1 MEGTSIVKKKLENI
15 KKNKNIYKTFAFWL
29 VTIVIAF
36 IVLFPVVW
44 LFTTSFK
51 PDKETFMVPPSFLPH
66 EFTFSIYQRILEGG
80 TAKPAPWI
88 LNFFNSLKI
97 ALVTTV
103 LTTILSALAG
113 YGFARYRFPFKFIL
127 LLIILVGQMLPGPAL
142 LVPIAVLIENIG
154 LTNTHTGLI
163 LLYTAFA
170 VPFTT
175 WLAIGNFEAIPRE
188 IEESALVDGCNQFTA
203 FIKVVLPL
211 SRIGLIT
218 TAIFAFLMSWSEFPF
233 ALVLIQ
239 TDEQQTMPLAMARLI
254 REFNV
259 FFNEMGAVTMLFT
272 IPIFLVFLFA
282 QKYFIRGIAAG
293 ALKG

>member
-1 MEGTSIVKKKLENI
+1 MKNHN
-15 KKNKNIYKTFAFWL
+15 KNKKFLRTIALWL
-29 VTIVIAF
+29 ITIVIAF

-51 PDKETFMVPPSFLPH
+51 PDKETFMIPPSFLPH
-66 EFTFSIYQRILEGG
+66 EFTFDIYKRVLTGG

-97 ALVTTV
+97 ALATTI

-113 YGFARYRFPFKFIL
+113 YGFARYKFPFKFVL
-127 LLIILVGQMLPGPAL
+127 LIIILVGQMLPGPAL
-142 LVPIAVLIENIG
+142 LVPIAVLVENIG

-188 IEESALVDGCNQFTA
+188 IEESALVDGCNQFSA
-203 FIKVVLPL
+203 FIRVVLPL
-211 SRIGLIT
+211 SKIGLIT

-233 ALVLIQ
+233 ALILMQ
-239 TDEQQTMPLAMARLI
+239 SDEQQTMPLAMARLI

-282 QKYFIRGIAAG
+282 QKYFIRGITAG